1 METNAG
7 LRIVGAPLGSKMR
20 RDTYAPT
27 PLHTN
32 CEITGSSSSGNRL
45 GLSARLKHQHSSP
58 EKLLFVLPWSP
69 PSMMEWARHKMFWP
83 SSCICMEAATSMR
96 AVSRRAAAA

>member
-1 METNAG
+1 MFLNYSWHIFLGGGSTEYMETNAG

-58 EKLLFVLPWSP
+58 EKLVHHTDIST
-69 PSMMEWARHKMFWP
+69 
-83 SSCICMEAATSMR
+83 ITITYT
-96 AVSRRAAAA
+96 